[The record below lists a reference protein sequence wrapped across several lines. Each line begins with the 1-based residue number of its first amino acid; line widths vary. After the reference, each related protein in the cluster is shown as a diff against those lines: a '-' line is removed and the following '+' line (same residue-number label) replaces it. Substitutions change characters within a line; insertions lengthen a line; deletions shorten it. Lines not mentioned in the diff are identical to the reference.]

1 MLGPLQCKMA
11 KKRKS
16 KPAPPPDDNPP
27 RRYAR
32 TPENILVALGFPTKR
47 ENFANLK
54 YWRTFKDF
62 PKRERNGFDVEKLVE
77 FLEAHKEEFAQRA
90 ARAKFIM
97 AQAVPKTNSAGLQG
111 AASHDGEMAED
122 DEPLAKNQTAIANWL
137 AHHFQSPV
145 SKMDVS
151 DWLRGERLDQ
161 GVPNFPVPDAA
172 GRFNKLKC
180 SDWFKKYKYREPS
193 STLTP
198 DLFRQVEIE
207 SKKSELERLDHERY
221 LRGVERGQYIEKAEH
236 NRILSALGRIGRDNL
251 WELFDRTAYDEFSKR
266 IADLPEEWRN
276 VAMDALRKLNPELLL
291 KHHAHLEAVIQEN
304 EAEVP
309 PAKSSATDGHR

>member
-1 MLGPLQCKMA
+1 MA

-16 KPAPPPDDNPP
+16 KPAARQQDAGPP
-27 RRYAR
+27 RRFAR
-32 TPENILVALGFPTKR
+32 TPESILVALGFPTKR

-54 YWRTFKDF
+54 YWRTFEDF
-62 PKRERNGFDVEKLVE
+62 PKRQRNGFDVEKLVE

-111 AASHDGEMAED
+111 ADHGGQSGDDD

-151 DWLRGERLDQ
+151 DWLRGERLDS
-161 GVPNFPVPDAA
+161 GAPNFPVPDAA

-180 SDWFKKYKYREPS
+180 SEWFKKYKYREPS

-221 LRGVERGQYIEKAEH
+221 LRGVERGQWIEKAEH

-251 WELFDRTAYDEFSKR
+251 WMLFDSRAYDEFSNVLR
-266 IADLPEEWRN
+266 AANMPEEWRQL
-276 VAMDALRKLNPELLL
+276 ATDALRKLNPDLLL
-291 KHHAHLEAVIQEN
+291 KHHTHLEAVIQEN
-304 EAEVP
+304 EAPLPVREE
-309 PAKSSATDGHR
+309 AKKQ